1 MRAPL
6 LLALSL
12 LSACASSQNPNV
24 VAPERDRKR
33 DTQVLQARL
42 DDATRL
48 VEQLGGKVPPRLA
61 ERAQCAV
68 ILPAALRGGVLIG
81 ARHGQGFAVC
91 RVNGGLSGPAP
102 VTMSGAAPDFRSG

>member
-1 MRAPL
+1 
-6 LLALSL
+6 
-12 LSACASSQNPNV
+12 
-24 VAPERDRKR
+24 
-33 DTQVLQARL
+33 
-42 DDATRL
+42 
-48 VEQLGGKVPPRLA
+48 VPPRLA